1 MTMKIKVLK
10 FGGSSVANTSLIKN
24 IAKRI
29 IELKEREKDC
39 GIVVVVS
46 AMGDTTDEL
55 LNLAFQITKEP
66 NKRDLDMLLIT
77 GEFVS
82 SALLSIAINSLG
94 SKAIAL
100 NALQAK
106 IFTDSLYT
114 DANIIAVKPDRI
126 IKELK
131 SGKIVVVGGFQGITK
146 KQDFTT
152 LGRGG
157 SDTTAVA
164 LAQAL
169 AATNCEIFTDV
180 DGVYTADPRIVE
192 DARKLEEI
200 SYEEMLEAASLG
212 AKVLQPKAVELAQR
226 YNIKLHVRS
235 AFNETCGTIICNNK
249 EVKNMQDKVVTQVVG
264 SSKEARIT
272 ILEVCDRPGVAA
284 CIFSAL
290 ARENINVDMIIQ
302 SGTAKDRTN
311 LSFTVAR
318 EDLKKTLQI
327 AESIAK
333 DIDAKGVVFDDKIA
347 KVSIVGTGMR
357 ERPGVAATMFK
368 ALAEHNINIEMI
380 STSEIKI
387 SCVIK
392 EDKLKEAMKAIH
404 KAFGLGKKE
413 CSKA

>member
-1 MTMKIKVLK
+1 
-10 FGGSSVANTSLIKN
+10 
-24 IAKRI
+24 
-29 IELKEREKDC
+29 
-39 GIVVVVS
+39 
-46 AMGDTTDEL
+46 